1 MKAVSR
7 DEEPM
12 DPEMQQRLPLYGR
25 QKVHLGRL
33 DHKDGSRGRVLKTHE
48 GSEGF

>member
-12 DPEMQQRLPLYGR
+12 DPEMQQRLPLYER
-25 QKVHLGRL
+25 QKVDLIT
-33 DHKDGSRGRVLKTHE
+33 KTE
-48 GSEGF
+48 VEEEC